1 MIDIIEVPDWGA
13 ETVLF
18 EPYRKIPLV
27 VRLHTPLKIWLK
39 YNKNNFGDITDQM
52 LIWEEKM
59 IKNGDLI
66 TCCFKYI
73 KIYFNKRNEF
83 KKK

>member
-27 VRLHTPLKIWLK
+27 VRLNTPLKIWLK
-39 YNKNNFGDITDQM
+39 
-52 LIWEEKM
+52 
-59 IKNGDLI
+59 
-66 TCCFKYI
+66 
-73 KIYFNKRNEF
+73 
-83 KKK
+83 